1 MKNKISFLVIIV
13 LMCIPALSKEQV
25 TLGASQINIT
35 PEEPV
40 MMSGYDA
47 RKTPSMGVHDSLF
60 ASALF
65 FSSPQ
70 NKALLVTAD
79 VIGFPQ
85 AFVDTVKQMISAKTG
100 IAPGNIILVALH
112 NHGGP
117 AIHAYEKELPQA
129 NED

>member
-1 MKNKISFLVIIV
+1 MKNKTFFSVMIV
-13 LMCIPALSKEQV
+13 LMFIPALSKEQV

-47 RKTPSMGVHDSLF
+47 RTTPSTGVHDSLF

-70 NKALLVTAD
+70 NKALLITAD
-79 VIGFPQ
+79 VIGFPH

-100 IAPGNIILVALH
+100 IAASNIMIIALH

-117 AIHAYEKELPQA
+117 AVHT
-129 NED
+129 